1 MKQFTHVSSR
11 RGAPM
16 GRPSYGTPVGKVQL
30 FRVKLIDGDY
40 DDGGAYW
47 GGPPSKPLYCARGDD
62 YQHFIRASTR
72 QEAARLLHLTNAN
85 LKAPLKRNEH

>member
-1 MKQFTHVSSR
+1 MRQFDDVSSQ

-16 GRPSYGTPVGKVQL
+16 GRPSFGTPFGKTVSL

-47 GGPPSKPLYCARGDD
+47 GGFPSEPLYCARGDD
-62 YQHFIRASTR
+62 YQDFVRAKTR
-72 QEAARLLHLTNAN
+72 KEAARKLGLGNDLLL
-85 LKAPLKRNEH
+85 RGE